1 MSESLRTIIAVL
13 INGIEI
19 GSIYV
24 VMAIGL
30 SLLFG
35 VTKVFNYAYGS
46 LIVFAGYIGWVIFS
60 IKGGINYG
68 IVFICVLPL
77 MFGFGMLL
85 EKALIYPLRRRK
97 NWEITSVIVTLG
109 FAIVLNAVIQLIF
122 GSITKKLPP
131 LFEGY
136 YKVSGLEI
144 SKYRL
149 TILLLTLVIV
159 IILTVFLN
167 KTKIGMAMKA
177 IPQDMDGARIVG
189 ININMLTGITFGISA
204 SLAGISG
211 IFLGST
217 YYMTPE
223 TGWEFFMKAFIIVA
237 LGGIGSMSGAIYA
250 ALLLGI
256 IESVV
261 GWTLGAMMVMPI
273 WFLVLILILIVKPQG
288 LLGKR

>member
-136 YKVSGLEI
+136 YRFAGLEI

-149 TILLLTLVIV
+149 SILLLTLVIV
-159 IILTVFLN
+159 ILLTVFLN

-256 IESVV
+256 IESIV

-273 WFLVLILILIVKPQG
+273 WFLVLILILIIKPQG

>member
-1 MSESLRTIIAVL
+1 MSESVRTIISVL

-46 LIVFAGYIGWVIFS
+46 LIVFAGYIAWVIFS

-68 IVFICVLPL
+68 IVFICVIPL
-77 MFGFGMLL
+77 MFGLGMLL

-97 NWEITSVIVTLG
+97 NWEITSVIITLG
-109 FAIVLNAVIQLIF
+109 FAIVLNAIIQLIF
-122 GSITKKLPP
+122 GSITKKLPA

-136 YKVSGLEI
+136 YKIAGLEI

-149 TILLLTLVIV
+149 FILLLTLGIV
-159 IILTVFLN
+159 IMLTVFLN

-237 LGGIGSMSGAIYA
+237 LGGIGSMPGAIYA

-256 IESVV
+256 IESIV

-273 WFLVLILILIVKPQG
+273 WFLVLILILIIKPQG